1 MMMSF
6 AQKLEEGKEKL
17 EILQRRAGY
26 MTVAVV
32 VGRRGDMIN
41 LM

>member
-6 AQKLEEGKEKL
+6 AQKVEEGEEKL
-17 EILQRRAGY
+17 ETLQRRAGY

-32 VGRRGDMIN
+32 AGRRGNLIN